1 MKKLLIAI
9 FISFILLGAVLIYH
23 FNNNKI
29 DINAFYNKY
38 VITNKEAS
46 LYTLNNNK
54 YEPVGIASKD
64 VSFELD
70 GISGKYFKIANTSYY
85 ISHLDVSKVD
95 SITKDNR
102 YKKYV
107 LFNENIVTNNI
118 TNFYNDNGLV
128 YRINKSFNLPII
140 IKDTDKY
147 YVEYL
152 GELLYVK
159 KEDVKE
165 FVETNNTTTKVRTN
179 VRTLAYHFV
188 YKEGEEC
195 TNSYICHPESQ
206 FISHMK
212 YLSDNN
218 YFTLTMKELEL
229 FLDNKIRIPENS
241 IVVTLDDGYFGMN
254 AVKILEQYKINA
266 TYFIITKNVN
276 PSDLKSDYVELASH
290 TNDMHNNYKC
300 PGGNQGGQILCED
313 EEKIIADLTLSRS
326 KLNNT
331 EYFCYPFYDYND
343 YAIGILKKIGFKMAF
358 IGAGSTLGM
367 SDSKTDK
374 YKIPRLTLS
383 SLTTMDEFIEVV
395 TE

>member
-1 MKKLLIAI
+1 MKKLLI
-9 FISFILLGAVLIYH
+9 SILLASFLLICVLIYH
-23 FNNNKI
+23 FNYRKNVV
-29 DINAFYNKY
+29 AFYNGAF
-38 VITNKEAS
+38 ITNNEVS
-46 LYTLNNNK
+46 IYTLNDNK
-54 YEPVGIASKD
+54 YESIGIVGKD
-64 VSFELD
+64 VYLELD
-70 GISGKYFKIANTSYY
+70 SANDRYYKIANTDYY
-85 ISHLDVSKVD
+85 IKSRDVKETNIISKND
-95 SITKDNR
+95 R

-118 TNFYNDNGLV
+118 TSFYNDNGLV
-128 YRINKSFNLPII
+128 YKINTSFNLPIV
-140 IKDTDKY
+140 IKDNDKY

-165 FVETNNTTTKVRTN
+165 IVEANNTNTKTRTN
-179 VRTLAYHFV
+179 IRTLAYHFV
-188 YKEGEEC
+188 YKKGEDC
-195 TNSYICHPESQ
+195 SNAYICHPESQ

-218 YFTLTMKELEL
+218 YLALTMKELEL
-229 FLDNKIRIPENS
+229 FLDNKIRIPERS
-241 IVVTLDDGYFGMN
+241 IVITLDDGYFGIN

-313 EEKIIADLTLSRS
+313 EDKIIEDLNLSRS

-343 YAIGILKKIGFKMAF
+343 YVIGILKKVGFKMAF
-358 IGAGSTLGM
+358 IGASNTLGM